1 MTSVSNTHN
10 LLFPAEMGSNRSSE
24 FEVTD
29 TAVAI
34 RAFNLRGDQLIRV
47 EHSAH
52 YGCDSVVWGPL
63 SLCCPVVLSVR
74 LTQVVIAVSGTYRVY
89 IDDPE
94 ELGIDDIVA
103 TQHAVQLARPDLT
116 ITCCQRE

>member
-10 LLFPAEMGSNRSSE
+10 LLFPAEMGGNRSSE

-47 EHSAH
+47 EQSAH

-89 IDDPE
+89 IDDPG